1 VWILHGAHCHVRTAI
16 AIASASLRR
25 QRAEK
30 SKERDGGKDDGVDH
44 ERNSDKPP
52 ARSSGAQ
59 LKEELTPGFCRARGA
74 TQESP

>member
-1 VWILHGAHCHVRTAI
+1 VRTAI

-44 ERNSDKPP
+44 ERYSDKPP
-52 ARSSGAQ
+52 AKSSGAQ
-59 LKEELTPGFCRARGA
+59 LKEGLTPSFCRARGA
-74 TQESP
+74 IQESP